1 MKLHQS
7 LRSIVCFISLVLCS
21 SLAFAEEDVVP
32 ATDAQQPLVEVEIYQ
47 DYLAPYK
54 ERRETHGSYVTL
66 GYEALELKNYISA
79 LDSKTYADMFGTAP
93 VALVNF
99 GVDYKYNFAL
109 GSLAFGFQY
118 GKGGVTGEDS
128 GEERT
133 LDITKMGVGTKF
145 TLDMIMNEPLVAP
158 YVGLNIWKMTIAE
171 TSPSDEFSADTQMG
185 MNYTVGLLLQLDWL
199 DYETAKNT
207 TFNWGLENTFI
218 DVYATKYAK
227 TNATDDA
234 NTETDMV
241 YGGALR
247 LEF

>member
-1 MKLHQS
+1 MNLHQS
-7 LRSIVCFISLVLCS
+7 LRSIVPFLFLILCS
-21 SLAFAEEDVVP
+21 SFAFAEEAVVP
-32 ATDAQQPLVEVEIYQ
+32 ATDTKQPLVEVEVYQ

-54 ERRETHGSYVTL
+54 ERRENHGSYVTL
-66 GYEALELKNYISA
+66 GYESLELKNYISA
-79 LDSKTYADMFGTAP
+79 IDAKTYGDMFGTAP
-93 VALVNF
+93 IALMYL

-109 GSLAFGFQY
+109 GSLAFGIQY
-118 GKGGVTGEDS
+118 GKGNVTGEDS

-133 LDITKMGVGTKF
+133 MDVTKTGVGFKF
-145 TLDMIMNEPLVAP
+145 TLDMIMNEPIVAP
-158 YVGLNIWKMTIAE
+158 YIGLNIWKMTIAE
-171 TSPSDEFSADTQMG
+171 TNPTTSFSAETQMG

-234 NTETDMV
+234 NTETDMI